1 MKNETIRKIAAG
13 ILAAAMIFVPATVQP
28 GVIEAN
34 AVELYPDAVELGD
47 NMPISDV
54 LQNNKSIRY
63 KYTVTQPGT
72 FFISITSEK
81 SLYATIYDSDGN
93 EIEVLSSVN
102 KNYNSHKYSK
112 KIGTVFYIVLKNYT
126 NNNNY
131 TITAEQT
138 STEDYEIEP
147 NDSASEA
154 NEIQS
159 GQKIYGVIGTEG
171 VYTGSSEADNFVFT
185 APTDGKLKV
194 YLTNEDLNQNSR
206 WNLDVNGK
214 NYTTEKK
221 AMQVSSD
228 EIFIKEGDTCR
239 IKVTGVVNSYSIGRK
254 YGLLADFTELSDN
267 EIIDAI
273 QSSQCRL
280 QSTKSTKKSITAAWN
295 EAEISGTNVDGYQ
308 ISIKKKG
315 TSTWKSSTVT
325 GTKKEFS
332 SLKSKTKY
340 LLRVRPYASV
350 NVTRYYGKW
359 SVIKTVKTK

>member
-1 MKNETIRKIAAG
+1 
-13 ILAAAMIFVPATVQP
+13 
-28 GVIEAN
+28 
-34 AVELYPDAVELGD
+34 
-47 NMPISDV
+47 
-54 LQNNKSIRY
+54 
-63 KYTVTQPGT
+63 
-72 FFISITSEK
+72 
-81 SLYATIYDSDGN
+81 
-93 EIEVLSSVN
+93 
-102 KNYNSHKYSK
+102 
-112 KIGTVFYIVLKNYT
+112 
-126 NNNNY
+126 
-131 TITAEQT
+131 
-138 STEDYEIEP
+138 
-147 NDSASEA
+147 
-154 NEIQS
+154 
-159 GQKIYGVIGTEG
+159 
-171 VYTGSSEADNFVFT
+171 
-185 APTDGKLKV
+185 
-194 YLTNEDLNQNSR
+194 
-206 WNLDVNGK
+206 
-214 NYTTEKK
+214 
-221 AMQVSSD
+221 
-228 EIFIKEGDTCR
+228 TCR